1 MKPFALLLIVALLGL
16 LLHDLLRP
24 RIREGV
30 TACSAQQQDLAY
42 QNAAAVQQCKANLA
56 DFEKEI
62 DAKVADLQNQ
72 VDQFALQINRNTG
85 LIASNDASIHA
96 STSTI
101 SSSAKA
107 KEAKMNA
114 IAAKHNF

>member
-1 MKPFALLLIVALLGL
+1 MKAFALLLIVALLGL
-16 LLHDLLRP
+16 LLWDLLRP

-30 TACSAQQQDLAY
+30 TACTAQQQDLAY

-62 DAKVADLQNQ
+62 DSKVASLQDQ
-72 VDQFALQINRNTG
+72 VNQFAIQINRNAG
-85 LIASNDASIHA
+85 LIASNDSAIHA
-96 STSTI
+96 STSSI
-101 SSSAKA
+101 SSSAKK
-107 KEAKMNA
+107 KEAKLDS